1 MTIRQIPF
9 MIFAVLIYFILVSL
23 AGLDLSR
30 VLLTVPLPSGSRM
43 ELRLGE
49 LLILLASILGFVE
62 LINSTNATASAILN
76 HGLSLGVFL
85 VCLLLL
91 LLAPRFGTGTFL
103 VITLMTLIDTVAGY
117 SISIMRARRDFSME
131 RTAE

>member
-9 MIFAVLIYFILVSL
+9 MIFAVLLYFILVSL
-23 AGLDLSR
+23 AGMDLGR
-30 VLLTVPLPSGSRM
+30 VLLTVPLPSGARM
-43 ELRLGE
+43 ELKLGE
-49 LLILLASILGFVE
+49 FIVLLAAIFGFVE

-103 VITLMTLIDTVAGY
+103 VITLMALIDTVAGY

-131 RTAE
+131 RASE